1 MEDISLHMRCLPGHM
16 KAAFMPTIVNF
27 PTIVQEALAVFGDVF
42 ETEAARRHFAEYL
55 TGLIVAERKTVSGI
69 NREFALTTDQACL
82 NRWLTEV
89 EWNVAVL
96 NDRRLA
102 WLQQAPQTRYSPR
115 GVIAI
120 DNTLVD
126 HEGKLIEDVGWFW
139 DHANERH
146 IIAHDYLISNYVC
159 TSGAHYP
166 IEWRR
171 FKKRDACTAEA
182 FKDHTALCIE
192 LLDDVVQRAIPGD
205 FTFDSYCTST
215 KVLNHI
221 QSKQR
226 AYVGD
231 LKLNRKVV
239 YMGREQKLQDVARQ
253 IPWEAKKPVRMG
265 STRYWYFSKQMR
277 LPEVTHPV
285 RIVLF
290 WRERDDQ
297 EASKALVS
305 NRLGWEVIRIVLVY
319 RHRWTGTETFHRD
332 GKQQLGLGDCQVRSG
347 EGQTRHVY
355 LVSTAYRLLM
365 RSLGQSRV
373 QDWARRTL
381 TPIGEACRAVKAET
395 LERVVDWIVEKLPVE
410 HWSVP
415 EIKAS
420 LAQS

>member
-1 MEDISLHMRCLPGHM
+1 MQE
-16 KAAFMPTIVNF
+16 AVAMPAIVDF
-27 PTIVQEALAVFGDVF
+27 PTVVKDALALFGDVF
-42 ETEAARRHFAEYL
+42 DTEPARRHFAEYL
-55 TGLIVAERKTVSGI
+55 TGLIVAENKTVSGI
-69 NREFALTTDQACL
+69 NREFALTTDQSCL

-89 EWNVAVL
+89 AWDVTAL

-102 WLQQAPQTRYSPR
+102 WLQQAPQTRYSGR

-120 DNTLVD
+120 DNTLVN

-139 DHANERH
+139 DHADQRH
-146 IIAHDYLISNYVC
+146 VIAHDYVISNYVC
-159 TSGAHYP
+159 PSGAHYP

-171 FKKRDACTAEA
+171 FQKRDACAAEA
-182 FKDHTALCIE
+182 FKDHPELCIE
-192 LLDDVVQRAIPGD
+192 LSNDAITRAIPGD
-205 FTFDSYCTST
+205 FTFDSYFTSA
-215 KVLNHI
+215 KILNHL
-221 QSKQR
+221 QSTQR

-231 LKLNRKVV
+231 LKLNRKIV
-239 YMGREQKLQDVARQ
+239 YAGQEQKLQDVARQ

-277 LPEVTHPV
+277 LPAVTHPV

-290 WRERDDQ
+290 WRERGDQ

-305 NRLGWEVIRIVLVY
+305 NRVGWEVIRMVLVY

-355 LVSTAYRLLM
+355 LVSAAYSLLM
-365 RSLGQSRV
+365 RSLHSTRP

-381 TPIGEACRAVKAET
+381 TTIGEACRAVKAET
-395 LERVVDWIVEKLPVE
+395 LARMIDWVVDKLTID
-410 HWSVP
+410 HWSSA
-415 EIKAS
+415 EIKAV
-420 LAQS
+420 LAYS

>member
-1 MEDISLHMRCLPGHM
+1 
-16 KAAFMPTIVNF
+16 MPAIVDF
-27 PTIVQEALAVFGDVF
+27 PTVVKEALALFGDLF
-42 ETEAARRHFAEYL
+42 DTEPARRHFAEYL
-55 TGLIVAERKTVSGI
+55 TGLIVAENKTVSGI
-69 NREFALTTDQACL
+69 NREFALTTDQSCL

-89 EWNVAVL
+89 QWDVTAL

-102 WLQQAPQTRYSPR
+102 WLQQAPQTRYSVR

-139 DHANERH
+139 DHADERH
-146 IIAHDYLISNYVC
+146 VIAHDYLISNYVC
-159 TSGAHYP
+159 PSGAHYP

-171 FKKRDACTAEA
+171 FKKREACTAQE

-192 LLDDVVQRAIPGD
+192 LIDDALTRGIPGA
-205 FTFDSYCTST
+205 FTFDSYFTSAQ
-215 KVLNHI
+215 VLNHL
-221 QSKQR
+221 QSQQA

-239 YMGREQKLQDVARQ
+239 YTGREQKLQDVARQ
-253 IPWEAKKPVRMG
+253 IPWDAKKPVRIG
-265 STRYWYFSKQMR
+265 TRRYWYFSRQMR
-277 LPEVTHPV
+277 IPGVEHPV

-290 WRERDDQ
+290 WREREAQ

-305 NRLGWEVIRIVLVY
+305 NRLGWEVIRMILVY

-355 LVSTAYRLLM
+355 LVSAAYSLLM
-365 RSLGQSRV
+365 RSLHQSRA

-381 TPIGEACRAVKAET
+381 TTIGEACRAVKAET
-395 LERVVDWIVEKLPVE
+395 LARMVDWIVDKLTVD
-410 HWSVP
+410 HWSVTD
-415 EIKAS
+415 IKGLLIYS
-420 LAQS
+420 

>member
-1 MEDISLHMRCLPGHM
+1 
-16 KAAFMPTIVNF
+16 MPTIVDF
-27 PTIVQEALAVFGDVF
+27 PTVVKEAMAVFGDVF
-42 ETEAARRHFAEYL
+42 DTEAARRHFAEYL
-55 TGLIVAERKTVSGI
+55 TGLIVAENKTVSGI
-69 NREFALTTDQACL
+69 NREFILTTDQSCL

-89 EWNVAVL
+89 QWDVKAL
-96 NDRRLA
+96 NDKRLA
-102 WLQQAPQTRYSPR
+102 WLQQAPQTRYSVR

-120 DNTLVD
+120 DNTLVT

-139 DHANERH
+139 DHADQRH
-146 IIAHDYLISNYVC
+146 VIAHDYVISNYVC
-159 TSGAHYP
+159 PSGAHYP

-171 FKKRDACTAEA
+171 FQKRDACAAGA
-182 FKDHTALCIE
+182 FKDHTMLCIE
-192 LLDDVVQRAIPGD
+192 LIDDAIQRAIPGD
-205 FTFDSYCTST
+205 CTFDSYFTSAQL
-215 KVLNHI
+215 LNHI

-239 YMGREQKLQDVARQ
+239 YMGQEQKLQDVARQ
-253 IPWEAKKPVRMG
+253 IPWGAKKPVRMG
-265 STRYWYFSKQMR
+265 STQYWAFSKQMR
-277 LPEVTHPV
+277 IPDVDHPV

-290 WRERDDQ
+290 WRERGDQ

-305 NRLGWEVIRIVLVY
+305 NRLGWEVIRMVLVY

-355 LVSTAYRLLM
+355 LVSAAYSLLM
-365 RSLGQSRV
+365 RSLQQNRA

-381 TPIGEACRAVKAET
+381 TTIGEACRAVKAET
-395 LERVVDWIVEKLPVE
+395 LERVVDWIVEKLTVE

-415 EIKAS
+415 EIKAAF
-420 LAQS
+420 AQ

>member
-1 MEDISLHMRCLPGHM
+1 VSGKPWHLEGPHSCE
-16 KAAFMPTIVNF
+16 KAAVMPTIVDF
-27 PTIVQEALAVFGDVF
+27 PTVVKDALAVFGDVF
-42 ETEAARRHFAEYL
+42 DTEAARRHFAEYL
-55 TGLIVAERKTVSGI
+55 TGLMVAENKTVSGI
-69 NREFALTTDQACL
+69 NREFALTTDQSCL

-89 EWNVAVL
+89 QWDVTAL

-102 WLQQAPQTRYSPR
+102 WLQQAPQTRYSVR

-126 HEGKLIEDVGWFW
+126 HAGKLIEDVGWFW
-139 DHANERH
+139 DHADERH
-146 IIAHDYLISNYVC
+146 VIAHDYMISNYVC
-159 TSGAHYP
+159 PSKAHYP

-171 FKKRDACTAEA
+171 FKKRDACPAQE
-182 FKDHTALCIE
+182 FKDHTELCIE
-192 LLDDVVQRAIPGD
+192 LIDDALKRGIPGA
-205 FTFDSYCTST
+205 FTFDSYFTSA
-215 KVLNHI
+215 KVLNHL
-221 QSKQR
+221 QSKQA

-239 YMGREQKLQDVARQ
+239 YAGREQKLQDMARQ
-253 IPWEAKKPVRMG
+253 IPWDAKKPVRMG

-277 LPEVTHPV
+277 IPDLTHPV

-290 WRERDDQ
+290 WRERDDL

-305 NRLGWEVIRIVLVY
+305 NRLGWEVIRMVLVY

-355 LVSTAYRLLM
+355 LVSAAYSLLM
-365 RSLGQSRV
+365 RSLQQSRA

-381 TPIGEACRAVKAET
+381 TTIGEACRAVKAET
-395 LERVVDWIVEKLPVE
+395 LAQMIDWVVEKLTVD
-410 HWSVP
+410 HWSITD
-415 EIKAS
+415 IKDV
-420 LAQS
+420 LVYC

>member
-1 MEDISLHMRCLPGHM
+1 
-16 KAAFMPTIVNF
+16 MPTIVDF
-27 PTIVQEALAVFGDVF
+27 PTVVKDAVDVFGDLF
-42 ETEAARRHFAEYL
+42 ANDPARRHFAEYL
-55 TGLIVAERKTVSGI
+55 TGLMVAEKKTVSGI
-69 NREFALTTDQACL
+69 NREFVVTTDQSCL

-89 EWNVAVL
+89 SWDVQAL

-102 WLQQAPQTRYSPR
+102 WLQYDPRTRYSAR

-139 DHANERH
+139 DHADERYV
-146 IIAHDYLISNYVC
+146 IAHDYVISNYVC
-159 TSGAHYP
+159 ASGMHYP
-166 IEWRR
+166 IEWKR
-171 FKKRDACTAEA
+171 FKKRDSCAAGA
-182 FKDHTALCIE
+182 FKDHTRLCIE
-192 LLDDVVQRAIPGD
+192 LIDDALRRGIPGD
-205 FTFDSYCTST
+205 FTFDSYFTSA
-215 KVLNHI
+215 KVLQHI
-221 QSKQR
+221 HSKQR

-239 YMGREQKLQDVARQ
+239 YAGREQKLQDVARQ
-253 IPWEAKKPVRMG
+253 IPWSAKKPVRVG
-265 STRYWYFSKQMR
+265 SRRYWYFSKRMR
-277 LPEVTHPV
+277 IPDVHHPV

-290 WRERDDQ
+290 WKERDEG

-305 NRLGWEVIRIVLVY
+305 NRVLWEVIRMVLVY

-355 LVSTAYRLLM
+355 LVSAAYSLLM
-365 RSLGQSRV
+365 RSLHQNRP

-381 TPIGEACRAVKAET
+381 TTIGEACRAVKAET
-395 LERVVDWIVEKLPVE
+395 LEQVVDWIVAKLTVD

-415 EIKAS
+415 DIKAVLVYS
-420 LAQS
+420 